1 MPTNLPVDFPE
12 APQASRVRSIDQERL
27 CEIGSMWITGLLSIP
42 LLVVAWYLFDRGDTM
57 YGWLAVETL
66 VGFVILGLVRLR
78 TVIPQPLTQES
89 RPQSDQPAFPPA

>member
-27 CEIGSMWITGLLSIP
+27 CEIGCMWITGLFSIP
-42 LLVVAWYLFDRGDTM
+42 LAWVAWSLFDRGDPL
-57 YGWLAVETL
+57 YGWVVVETL
-66 VGFVILGLVRLR
+66 VGFVILGLIRLR
-78 TVIPQPLTQES
+78 SVIPQPLAQES